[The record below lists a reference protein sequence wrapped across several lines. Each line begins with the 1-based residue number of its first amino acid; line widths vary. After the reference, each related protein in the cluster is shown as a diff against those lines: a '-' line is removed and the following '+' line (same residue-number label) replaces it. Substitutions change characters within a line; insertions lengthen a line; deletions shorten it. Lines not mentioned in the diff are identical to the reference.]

1 MWLAPKEKEEAAV
14 KFTDS
19 SIMAIWLG
27 IHPAMSLRWRGVDP
41 QERERERE
49 RERGRERENEIAP
62 KVRERGRPAE
72 MLLVRGLFGL

>member
-27 IHPAMSLRWRGVDP
+27 IHPAMSLRWRGGDP
-41 QERERERE
+41 Q
-49 RERGRERENEIAP
+49 ERGRERM
-62 KVRERGRPAE
+62 R
-72 MLLVRGLFGL
+72 